1 MIWRSAIILWPLLA
15 SRRKRR
21 DCLGVF
27 GGCGEKMEETR
38 EKTREEMMGE
48 TWEKMMGETQK
59 ATREA

>member
-1 MIWRSAIILWPLLA
+1 M
-15 SRRKRR
+15 
-21 DCLGVF
+21 GVF